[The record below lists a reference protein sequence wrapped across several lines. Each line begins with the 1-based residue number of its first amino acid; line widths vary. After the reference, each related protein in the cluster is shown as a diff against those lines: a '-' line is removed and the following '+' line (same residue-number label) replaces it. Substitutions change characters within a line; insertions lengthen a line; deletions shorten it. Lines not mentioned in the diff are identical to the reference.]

1 VTHTRRRFA
10 FLSSTIALIA
20 VALLASSGSLAAS
33 VTRAS
38 YAALAAAGAAGRPS
52 VDGEKGQASEP
63 GDRGRTAFLH
73 AQAPST
79 LRIHASQTNGGDG
92 ARNAL
97 ALGGEHA
104 RLDFAARHAPGAAV
118 DARQDGVASPG
129 QPAPSSRA
137 PPIG

>member
-1 VTHTRRRFA
+1 MTPTRRRFS
-10 FLSSTIALIA
+10 FLTSTIALIA
-20 VALLASSGSLAAS
+20 VALLASSGSLTAT

-38 YAALAAAGAAGRPS
+38 HAALAAAAAARPS
-52 VDGEKGQASEP
+52 VDGENGQATEP
-63 GDRGRTAFLH
+63 GDQGRTAFLH

-79 LRIHASQTNGGDG
+79 GRILAFQTNGSDG
-92 ARNAL
+92 ARHAL

-104 RLDFAARHAPGAAV
+104 RLDLAARREPGAAV
-118 DARQDGVASPG
+118 DARQDGVTSPG